1 MKRKFIFIVLI
12 IMISICTC
20 SAYANDSEEPA
31 EDPSNMDYVE
41 ANIVTASL
49 IIKDGEAI
57 CKTEVNVFN
66 SSSANKMVVTVK
78 YIKHNVG
85 TIATK
90 TATVYRSGVSFI
102 AKTKKALTSSG
113 TYHCKVTI
121 KLYNGST
128 LLETINVLTNS
139 VTY

>member
-1 MKRKFIFIVLI
+1 MKRILIVLI
-12 IMISICTC
+12 IMILICTC
-20 SAYANDSEEPA
+20 SAFADDSEEPVT
-31 EDPSNMDYVE
+31 DPGNTDYVE
-41 ANIVTASL
+41 ASLVVTRL
-49 IIKDGEAI
+49 IIKDGEAV
-57 CKTEVNVFN
+57 CKTDVDVAN
-66 SSSANKMVVTVK
+66 SSSANKMIVTVK

-90 TATVYRSGVSFI
+90 TATVYRSGVSFT

-128 LLETINVLTNS
+128 LLETINVLTNTI
-139 VTY
+139 TY